1 MNGII
6 TAAEHEIYL
15 PHSLTP
21 HSTHLADDVAYAWR
35 LKNSGEKAWSEETT
49 VAPGAAKN
57 SKPVYKEHFAH

>member
-1 MNGII
+1 M
-6 TAAEHEIYL
+6 
-15 PHSLTP
+15 SRLTLSRLMSFCHP
-21 HSTHLADDVAYAWR
+21 SDDVAYAWR